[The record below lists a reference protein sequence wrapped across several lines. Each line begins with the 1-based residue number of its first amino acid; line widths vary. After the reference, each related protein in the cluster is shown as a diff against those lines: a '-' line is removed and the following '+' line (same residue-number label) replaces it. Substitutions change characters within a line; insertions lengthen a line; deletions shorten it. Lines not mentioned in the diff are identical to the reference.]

1 MAYFFIGIFMK
12 ITILYSNFKILG
24 KEIPFY
30 GLLMIFGFALA
41 IIAAIPRAKKLGI
54 PISEIIYSA
63 IFTVIGALSGAK
75 LLAILTSI
83 QYIIPYLKNGGS
95 ILAIIQGGFVFY
107 GGFIGGFL
115 ALFLYTKAYK
125 EPFGKYIQM
134 YAPSV
139 PLGHLFGRIGCL
151 FGGCCYGMP
160 VSENFPFS
168 VVYQFVDEGYWSMV
182 SVVPEQTYLPI
193 QLIEALSLIV
203 VYVIAEYTFYKSDKK
218 FLPTYIY
225 LFSYG
230 VLRFTLEFFRG
241 DAERGFFLGLSTSQ
255 IISLLILSVSAYFL
269 IKTLLKKKNEDNTN
283 VQLEIPLSETTDK
296 TE

>member
-1 MAYFFIGIFMK
+1 MR
-12 ITILYSNFKILG
+12 ITIFYSGFTLFE
-24 KEIPFY
+24 KEIPIY
-30 GLLMIFGFALA
+30 GLLMILGFALA
-41 IIAAIPRAKKLGI
+41 IVSAIPRAKKLGI
-54 PISEIIYSA
+54 PISEITYSA
-63 IFTVIGALSGAK
+63 IFTIIGAMVGAK
-75 LLAILTSI
+75 LLAILTSL

-95 ILAIIQGGFVFY
+95 IIDILQAGFVFY

-134 YAPSV
+134 YVPSV

-168 VVYQFVDEGYWSMV
+168 VVYQFTDENYWSMV
-182 SVVPEQTYLPI
+182 STVPGQAYLPV
-193 QLIEALSLIV
+193 QLIEALSLVV
-203 VYVIAEYTFYKSDKK
+203 VYVIVEYTFYKSDKK

-269 IKTLLKKKNEDNTN
+269 IITLLKKKQSDVQNI
-283 VQLEIPLSETTDK
+283 QLEIPLSETNTENIDK
-296 TE
+296 QNN